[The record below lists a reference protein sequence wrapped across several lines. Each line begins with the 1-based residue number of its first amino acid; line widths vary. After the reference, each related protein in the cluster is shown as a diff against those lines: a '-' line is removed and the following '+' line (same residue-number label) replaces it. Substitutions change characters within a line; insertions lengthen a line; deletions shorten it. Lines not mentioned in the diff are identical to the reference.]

1 MISIEELL
9 GVQKKTITQSKISK
23 GIKFSFLFFSD
34 VRKDVSNTEK
44 FNFIRDLTVFAD
56 REGFEAIYLPERHFN
71 EFGSIFSNSAVVA
84 SSLIPQTERIRF
96 RTAGITLPL
105 HHPAQVVE
113 SWATNDVLSGG
124 RVDLGFG
131 SGWNKTD
138 FILSPETYSDRRK
151 ICGERIA
158 LVQKLWRGE
167 SVSFLGVDGE
177 ETPIT
182 VYPRPIQKEL
192 NVWLLASMNADAFHY
207 AGTMGYNVYT
217 MLSGDSLEVMR
228 AKVKLYRK
236 GREDAGYDPNEGIV
250 TLMMHTQINKDMK
263 RVESAIEKPFKEYL
277 SSFLGAHYNSEGRE
291 NERQKILDYSYKKYC
306 KSGAIFGS
314 VQEGREMVDKIIEI
328 GVDEISFLMDFGV
341 DYSFVK
347 ESLPYLNKLVSYYL

>member
-9 GVQKKTITQSKISK
+9 GVQKNTVTASK

-34 VRKDVSNTEK
+34 VRKDVTNTEK
-44 FNFIRDLTVFAD
+44 FEFIKDLTIYGD
-56 REGFEAIYLPERHFN
+56 REGFEAVYLPERHFN
-71 EFGSIFSNSAVVA
+71 EFGSIFSNSAIVA
-84 SSLIPQTERIRF
+84 SYLIPQTDRIRF

-113 SWATNDVLSGG
+113 WWATNDVLSGG

-131 SGWNKTD
+131 SGWKKTD
-138 FILSPETYSDRRK
+138 FVLSPDNFNDRKK
-151 ICGERIA
+151 ICRERIP

-167 SVSFLGVDGE
+167 SVSFLGADGE
-177 ETPIT
+177 QVPIT

-192 NVWLLASMNADAFHY
+192 NVWLLASMNADAFRY

-217 MLSGDSLEVMR
+217 MLSGDSLEVMKTKI
-228 AKVKLYRK
+228 ALYRK
-236 GREDAGYDPNEGIV
+236 GREEAGYDPMQGTV
-250 TLMMHTQINKDMK
+250 TLMMHTQVNKDMK
-263 RVESAIEKPFKEYL
+263 RVEKAIEKPFKEYL
-277 SSFLGAHYNSEGRE
+277 SSFVSSHVGNRISER
-291 NERQKILDYSYKKYC
+291 ERQKLLDYSYKKYC

-314 VQEGREMVDKIIEI
+314 VEEGKDMVDKIIEI

-341 DYSFVK
+341 DYTFVK
-347 ESLPYLNKLVSYYL
+347 ESLPYLKKLVSYYI